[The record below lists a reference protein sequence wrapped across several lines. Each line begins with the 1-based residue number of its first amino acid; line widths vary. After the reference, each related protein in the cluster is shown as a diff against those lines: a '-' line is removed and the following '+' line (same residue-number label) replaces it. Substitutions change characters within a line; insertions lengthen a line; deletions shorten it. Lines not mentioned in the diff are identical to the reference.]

1 MRPTDDVQHDLEG
14 VAESLRRV
22 TVVVHSDAAS
32 GGRGGRRAS
41 TGQGSGIVWTED
53 SVVTNAHVA
62 TGDAARITLPDG
74 RSARAAVVARSKRT
88 DLALLRME
96 PLSTGA
102 PLAAPLAAPVLGD
115 PSTLRV
121 GELVVALGHP
131 LGVEH
136 SLALGV
142 VHAAPDPRRSPYLV
156 ADIRLAP
163 GNSGGPLAD
172 ARGRIVGVNSMIVGG
187 LGVAVSVDA
196 VHRLAASLVPRPTL
210 GVELRPVR
218 VRIPAGAA
226 AESTALLVLT
236 AAPTGAAARAGIL
249 QGDLLLGHAGRPFGA
264 ADDLVRLLR
273 DAGAGGTVRLDVGR
287 AGRRTSV
294 TVQLGHATSD
304 SRRAA

>member
-1 MRPTDDVQHDLEG
+1 MRPTDDMQHDLEG

-22 TVVVHSDAAS
+22 TVVVHSDAAG

-62 TGDAARITLPDG
+62 TGDTARITLPDG
-74 RSARAAVVARSKRT
+74 RSTRAAVVARSKRT
-88 DLALLRME
+88 DLALLRMDA
-96 PLSTGA
+96 LSTGT
-102 PLAAPLAAPVLGD
+102 PLAAPVLGE
-115 PSTLRV
+115 PSSLRV

-136 SLALGV
+136 SLTLGV
-142 VHAAPDPRRSPYLV
+142 VHSAPDSRRSPYLV

-172 ARGRIVGVNSMIVGG
+172 ARGRIVGINSMIVGG
-187 LGVAVSVDA
+187 LGVAISIDA
-196 VHRLAASLVPRPTL
+196 VHRLAASLVPRPKL

-218 VRIPAGAA
+218 VRIPAGAS

-236 AAPTGAAARAGIL
+236 AAPTGAAARAGIM
-249 QGDLLLGHAGRPFGA
+249 QGDLLLGHAGRPFTA
-264 ADDLVRLLR
+264 PDDLTRLLR

-294 TVQLGHATSD
+294 TVQLEHVSSG

>member
-1 MRPTDDVQHDLEG
+1 MRPTDDMQHDLEG
-14 VAESLRRV
+14 VADSLRRV
-22 TVVVHSDAAS
+22 TVVVHSDAQGA
-32 GGRGGRRAS
+32 RGGRRGAS
-41 TGQGSGIVWTED
+41 GQGSGIIWTED

-62 TGDAARITLPDG
+62 VGDAARITLPDG
-74 RSARAAVVARSKRT
+74 RSTHAVVVARSKRT
-88 DLALLRME
+88 DLALLRLDAL
-96 PLSTGA
+96 PLGA
-102 PLAAPLAAPVLGD
+102 PLAPPVLGA
-115 PSTLRV
+115 PSSLRV

-187 LGVAVSVDA
+187 LGVAISIDA
-196 VHRLAASLVPRPTL
+196 VHRLAEQLVPRPTL

-218 VRIPAGAA
+218 VRVPVGATD
-226 AESTALLVLT
+226 ESLALLVLT
-236 AAPTGAAARAGIL
+236 AAPTGAASRAGII
-249 QGDLLLGHAGRPFGA
+249 QGDLLLGHAGRPFA
-264 ADDLVRLLR
+264 RADELARILR

-287 AGRRTSV
+287 GGKRTSV
-294 TVQLGHATSD
+294 TVQLEHAAS
-304 SRRAA
+304 SSKRAA

>member
-1 MRPTDDVQHDLEG
+1 MRPTDEMQHDLEG

-22 TVVVHSDAAS
+22 TVVVHSNAAA

-41 TGQGSGIVWTED
+41 TGQGSGIVWSED

-74 RSARAAVVARSKRT
+74 RSTRAAVIARSKRT
-88 DLALLRME
+88 DLALLRMDA
-96 PLSTGA
+96 LSTG
-102 PLAAPLAAPVLGD
+102 APLAAPVLGD
-115 PSTLRV
+115 PSSLRV

-136 SLALGV
+136 SLTLGV

-172 ARGRIVGVNSMIVGG
+172 ARGRIVGINSMIVGG
-187 LGVAVSVDA
+187 LGVAVSIDA
-196 VHRLAASLVPRPTL
+196 VRRLAASLVPRPKL

-236 AAPTGAAARAGIL
+236 VAPTGAAARAGIM
-249 QGDLLLGHAGRPFGA
+249 QGDLLLGHAGRPFTA
-264 ADDLVRLLR
+264 PDDLTRLLR

-294 TVQLGHATSD
+294 TVQLEHATSD